1 MALTGEQRRQLLIL
15 KVGEV
20 KTADFP
26 AGLLAGNVEL
36 LWELHGGDDAA
47 DATLRDLLVRRDL
60 IELALGEARNDTDF
74 TDGDY
79 SEKASQR
86 AVSLLKAL
94 DSTEAAIAGIEA
106 GIGVPQGAAIGEL
119 ATVAP
124 ESPPR
129 APLVRPYGPDATDP
143 AYWGSPYGPGR
154 VRGVRP

>member
-1 MALTGEQRRQLLIL
+1 MALTSEQRRQLLIL

-26 AGLLAGNVEL
+26 AGLLAGNVAL
-36 LWELHGGDDAA
+36 FWELHGGDDAT
-47 DATLRDLLVRRDL
+47 DAALRDLLVKREL

-94 DSTEAAIAGIEA
+94 DSTDAAIAAIEE

-119 ATVAP
+119 TTVAP

-129 APLVRPYGPDATDP
+129 APLVRPYGPDALDP
-143 AYWGSPYGPGR
+143 QYLGSPYWGGR
-154 VRGVRP
+154 RVPR